1 MADNKDFYFVSGA
14 SQLKDIS
21 LFDDNDDA
29 LVTLAEYKDKWLSV
43 NPRLNESLITSRFNA
58 RDKDGKKSA

>member
-1 MADNKDFYFVSGA
+1 M
-14 SQLKDIS
+14 KDIS

-58 RDKDGKKSA
+58 RDKDGK